1 MADTL
6 YMISNISFI
15 LMIIFLALSIFFVI
29 KFNIIEII
37 GDLSGITAK
46 KSIKRIRENN
56 EKSGVKKYH
65 PSKINKERGLLTED
79 MEQSKKL
86 KYKISDNRNEISE
99 RTELLINRNNIED
112 NKIKG
117 TEVLDNGT
125 TALDDEQET
134 DVLSKE
140 INATEDKNNKVSMF
154 GPIAKD
160 AVALKMIDD
169 VVIVHTKEIIN

>member
-56 EKSGVKKYH
+56 EKSGVKKYR

-99 RTELLINRNNIED
+99 STELLSRSNIGD
-112 NKIKG
+112 IKIKG
-117 TEVLDNGT
+117 TEVLDNGM

-140 INATEDKNNKVSMF
+140 INVTEDKNNKVSMF
-154 GPIAKD
+154 GPMAKD

>member
-56 EKSGVKKYH
+56 EKSGVKKYR

-154 GPIAKD
+154 GPMAKD

>member
-1 MADTL
+1 MAETL

-15 LMIIFLALSIFFVI
+15 LMMIFLALSIFCVV

-56 EKSGVKKYH
+56 EKSGVKKYR
-65 PSKINKERGLLTED
+65 PSKINRERGLLTED

-86 KYKISDNRNEISE
+86 KCEISDNKNEILE
-99 RTELLINRNNIED
+99 RKELLSRSNIQDIE
-112 NKIKG
+112 IKG
-117 TEVLDNGT
+117 TEVLDNGM
-125 TALDDEQET
+125 AVLDDEQET
-134 DVLSKE
+134 DILSKE
-140 INATEDKNNKVSMF
+140 INVTGDKNNKVLMF
-154 GPIAKD
+154 GPMASD

-169 VVIVHTKEIIN
+169 VVIVHTKEIIK